1 MEARLLRVT
10 GAVQGVGLR
19 IFCVAIA
26 AELGIYGYAKNL
38 PSGEVEI
45 WIEGPVKNLEAFI
58 NRLRIGNGFSRIDHL
73 VSSAETAKY
82 YQRFSFY

>member
-45 WIEGPVKNLEAFI
+45 WIEGPAKNLEAFI

>member
-1 MEARLLRVT
+1 MQARLLRVT

-19 IFCVAIA
+19 IFCVAVA
-26 AELGIYGYAKNL
+26 AELGINGYAKNL
-38 PSGEVEI
+38 PTGEVEI
-45 WIEGPVKNLEAFI
+45 WIEGPKTNLDAFV

-73 VSSAETAKY
+73 IASDESPKY